1 MKFKEIQK
9 LSEKD
14 REKKM
19 KELKT
24 ELIKSRTGT
33 AKQGGSKQKQIRK
46 IIARMLTLKNQI
58 KLGIE
63 NKK

>member
-33 AKQGGSKQKQIRK
+33 AKQGSKQKQIRK